1 MVGPFHDALQR
12 VAGHGHP
19 ADAADRVTGDVCERR
34 LKRQVVAFS
43 ATVYFQGNSA
53 SSDLLLANVEA
64 LSGDEG
70 VDDCDIFTYVRDAVE
85 DYSKPTEV
93 TTYLSG
99 DGTIVVTIGGIDFPF
114 PEMEESELLKQ
125 CVMEY
130 VLLKIITAVLNHI

>member
-1 MVGPFHDALQR
+1 M
-12 VAGHGHP
+12 AGHGHP

-85 DYSKPTEV
+85 GFDGPYEV
-93 TTYLSG
+93 TEHT
-99 DGTIVVTIGGIDFPF
+99 GIDGKVCITVGGVEIPVSGTVGGGSTYNILVGSCNAFRNNCC
-114 PEMEESELLKQ
+114 LKTHIG
-125 CVMEY
+125 
-130 VLLKIITAVLNHI
+130 KIKRI